1 MSTQRESIARIEEQL
16 ADVIE
21 HIHRIEKNT
30 AITNGRISKLEQTG
44 SDLQGNPIKP
54 SLERMDKVMELTFLE
69 HYKFQSL
76 KSKAQSM
83 NRINTDETVTI
94 HNALGMEHNP
104 DNGGWQNGVDLATKV
119 IITKFAEE
127 ELKFNIRR

>member
-1 MSTQRESIARIEEQL
+1 MQFYNTTNRI
-16 ADVIE
+16 DD
-21 HIHRIEKNT
+21 
-30 AITNGRISKLEQTG
+30 AITRQRARISKLEQTG
-44 SDLQGNPIKP
+44 LDLQGNPIKP

-127 ELKFNIRR
+127 ELKFNTGDNQ

>member
-1 MSTQRESIARIEEQL
+1 MQFYNTTNRI
-16 ADVIE
+16 DD
-21 HIHRIEKNT
+21 
-30 AITNGRISKLEQTG
+30 AITRQRDRISKLEQTG

-104 DNGGWQNGVDLATKV
+104 DNGGWQNGVDLATKI
-119 IITKFAEE
+119 IITQFAEE

>member
-1 MSTQRESIARIEEQL
+1 MVDRNRERERGKALNMQFYNTTNRI
-16 ADVIE
+16 DD
-21 HIHRIEKNT
+21 
-30 AITNGRISKLEQTG
+30 AITRQRDRISKLEQTG

-104 DNGGWQNGVDLATKV
+104 DNGGWQNGVDLATKI

-127 ELKFNIRR
+127 EVQR

>member
-1 MSTQRESIARIEEQL
+1 MINMQFYNTTNRI
-16 ADVIE
+16 DD
-21 HIHRIEKNT
+21 
-30 AITNGRISKLEQTG
+30 AITRQRARISKLEQTG
-44 SDLQGNPIKP
+44 LDLQGNPIKP

-127 ELKFNIRR
+127 ELKFNTGDNQ